1 MGLPAIRLLSW
12 EEYVDLQ
19 ETSSEKLEYLNGVVY
34 NMTGGT
40 FNHARLQSRTIVR
53 LSNQLAARPC
63 EVLASEMRVQVPT
76 TGAGLYPDASIVCG
90 RPELQDHGRTLLNPL
105 VIVEVLSPST
115 EEYDRGAKF
124 AQYAQIPS
132 LREYILIDTARA
144 SIEQR
149 VREEDG
155 SWSRTQAGP
164 GEHIQLRAVPAQLDV
179 DALYAGLEFEP

>member
-12 EEYVDLQ
+12 EEYVALQ
-19 ETSSEKLEYLNGVVY
+19 ETSIEKLEYLDGVVY

-40 FNHARLQSRTIVR
+40 FNHAALQSETITT
-53 LSNQLAARPC
+53 LSNQLRGRPC
-63 EVLASEMRVQVPT
+63 RVLSSDMRLRVT
-76 TGAGLYPDASIVCG
+76 SRNAGLYPDASIVCG
-90 RPELQDHGRTLLNPL
+90 RPELRDHGRTLLNPL

-124 AQYAQIPS
+124 AQYAQLPS
-132 LREYILIDTARA
+132 LREYLLIDTTRA

-179 DALYAGLEFEP
+179 DALYAGLELAP